1 MWLLLKHGGGIGDC
15 ACRMGLG
22 IGEWCH
28 QGCEWVFCQHYR
40 MEVEFGPD
48 SRQLVDVGWRS
59 GMWYEDSYGGFRITL
74 INRINK
80 VDFFLFFKILNMW
93 ANRFLESRN

>member
-1 MWLLLKHGGGIGDC
+1 M
-15 ACRMGLG
+15 
-22 IGEWCH
+22 
-28 QGCEWVFCQHYR
+28 
-40 MEVEFGPD
+40 EFGLD

-80 VDFFLFFKILNMW
+80 VDFFLFLKY
-93 ANRFLESRN
+93 